1 MLRPIRCLAKSH
13 LDTLTPLWIRYFN
26 IRINIL
32 DMSQKRKLQKSRHE
46 AYVREQGKKV
56 VAYLVAAL
64 ILLFVLVFV
73 AAVLL

>member
-1 MLRPIRCLAKSH
+1 MQRLIRWLTKSH

>member
-1 MLRPIRCLAKSH
+1 
-13 LDTLTPLWIRYFN
+13 
-26 IRINIL
+26 
-32 DMSQKRKLQKSRHE
+32 MSQKRKLQKSRHE

-56 VAYLVAAL
+56 VVYLVAAL

>member
-1 MLRPIRCLAKSH
+1 
-13 LDTLTPLWIRYFN
+13 
-26 IRINIL
+26 
-32 DMSQKRKLQKSRHE
+32 MSQKRKLQKSRHE
-46 AYVREQGKKV
+46 TYVREQGKKV

>member
-1 MLRPIRCLAKSH
+1 M
-13 LDTLTPLWIRYFN
+13 DTLTPLWIRYFN